1 MVQAESEI
9 PAGVEDM
16 NRFGLMLAQISA
28 RFVRLPADQ
37 VDGSIEEVQ
46 KFLCEK
52 FNLDRSA
59 LWQTSTEEPDVLL
72 VTHLYQNAV
81 GLLVPKPEDGGAQP
95 DGDWL
100 LQPMEAP
107 PPYARVSADTFF
119 PWVFRRLH
127 RGETVIVSNTE
138 DLPDEAARDQASFR
152 RAATK
157 STVIVPLSMSG
168 TLLGCVSFASTREYR
183 AWPEDLVKQ
192 FQFVA
197 DLFTNAL
204 ARKRADQELRR
215 SEERYRRLFEVESD
229 AILLV
234 DFETGRIF
242 DANAAAEKMYG
253 YDREELLLLELN
265 AISADPEKNLRSI
278 AADESS
284 VPLRWHRRKNG
295 GILPVEISGS
305 EFDDRG
311 RRMYVAAIRDI
322 TERTKTEA
330 DLRAALDEVQ
340 RLRDKLSEENVYL
353 RQEVQSF
360 RGHQGII
367 GQSRSLRHVLAQ
379 VSQVAATNATVLL
392 LGETGVGKEMIASA
406 IHDLSPRRDRTMVRV
421 NCAAIPSTLI
431 ESELFGREKGAY
443 TGAYARQAGSFE
455 LASGSTLLL
464 DEVGELPIEIQ
475 AKLLRVLQDRKIQRL
490 GSPRTVDVDV
500 RIIAASNQDLGK
512 RVREGRF
519 REDLYYRLNVFPINV
534 PPLRERREDISVL
547 VSAFIQEFAKAMGKQ
562 IQSCAKLDLEALER
576 YPWPGNVREL
586 RNVIE
591 RAVILAH
598 GSRLKVE
605 LPSPSVSATSSSL
618 AMRDAERE
626 HIGRVLEMTGWRI
639 RGRGGAAEILDVKP
653 STLRSRMAKL
663 DLQRP

>member
-1 MVQAESEI
+1 MS
-9 PAGVEDM
+9 
-16 NRFGLMLAQISA
+16 RFGLMLAQISA

-37 VDGSIEEVQ
+37 VDGAIEDVQ
-46 KFLCEK
+46 RFLCEK
-52 FNLDRSA
+52 LGLDRSA

-72 VTHLYQNAV
+72 VTHLYQNTV
-81 GLLVPKPEDGGAQP
+81 GLLVLKPIDGGVQP
-95 DGDWL
+95 DSDWF
-100 LQPMEAP
+100 LQPAEP
-107 PPYARVSADTFF
+107 HPPYMRVSADTFF
-119 PWVFRRLH
+119 PWVLRRLH
-127 RGETVIVSNTE
+127 RGETITVSSTE

-168 TLLGCVSFASTREYR
+168 TLLGCLSFASTREYR

-197 DLFTNAL
+197 DLFTNTL

-234 DFETGRIF
+234 DFETGRIL

-253 YDREELLLLELN
+253 YSREELLLLEMS
-265 AISADPEKNLRSI
+265 AISAEPEKNLGST
-278 AADESS
+278 AAGESS
-284 VPLRWHRRKNG
+284 ALLRRHRRKNE
-295 GILPVEISGS
+295 GIFPVEVSGS

-330 DLRAALDEVQ
+330 DLRAALDEVR

-367 GQSRSLRHVLAQ
+367 GQSRSLQYVLAQ
-379 VSQVAATNATVLL
+379 ANQVAATDTTVLL
-392 LGETGVGKEMIASA
+392 LGETGVGKELIASA
-406 IHDLSPRRDRTMVRV
+406 IHDLSRRRDRTMVRL

-443 TGAYARQAGSFE
+443 TGAYARQVGSFE

-464 DEVGELPIEIQ
+464 DEVSELPLETQ

-519 REDLYYRLNVFPINV
+519 REDLYYRLNVFPIQV
-534 PPLRERREDISVL
+534 PPLREHREDIPVL
-547 VSAFIQEFAKAMGKQ
+547 VSAFIQEFAKAVGKQ
-562 IQSCAKLDLEALER
+562 IQSCAKPDLEALER

-591 RAVILAH
+591 RAVILAQ
-598 GSRLKVE
+598 GPRLKVE
-605 LPSPSVSATSSSL
+605 LPSPSVSTTSRSL

-626 HIGRVLEMTGWRI
+626 HIGRVLEMTGWRV
-639 RGRGGAAEILDVKP
+639 RGKDGAAEILDMKP

-663 DLQRP
+663 GLQRP